1 MTDFDID
8 QLIDDRI
15 VATETEAD
23 KVVDA
28 HPWVAEARALPSK
41 IGTAAPPLTD
51 IERAMSSTP
60 AYAAL
65 LKQRTKVAQLD
76 VIDKTLA
83 KMPKPEDLAVAHPA
97 AVEPEVSYADQLAMS
112 NLYSMLNLGLHSVV
126 ADKLEAT
133 LNQVARDPYPSPKL
147 AIFREMLPLSRVL
160 EVKKADGTADYD
172 AMTRLRLVALRGE
185 DLLRTQRDVILERGA
200 QALEIERYKLES
212 MRESVKEFGDWNDP
226 HQKNVRHR
234 MPAVMPVAS
243 ERRILA
249 EARRT
254 RREQQK
260 QSDQAR
266 AQAQAL
272 GVNVS
277 E

>member
-1 MTDFDID
+1 MADFDID
-8 QLIDDRI
+8 VLIDERI
-15 VATETEAD
+15 VTSETDAD

-41 IGTAAPPLTD
+41 MVAPPLSEMEQVMAKAD
-51 IERAMSSTP
+51 VP
-60 AYAAL
+60 AYRTML
-65 LKQRTKVAQLD
+65 TQRTKLAQLD

-83 KMPKPEDLAVAHPA
+83 KMPKPEDLATAHPA
-97 AVEPEVSYADQLAMS
+97 AVEPEVTYADQLAMS

-160 EVKKADGTADYD
+160 EVQKADGQPDYD
-172 AMTRLRLVALRGE
+172 AMTRLRLVALRGA
-185 DLLRTQRDVILERGA
+185 DLLRTQRDVVLERA
-200 QALEIERYKLES
+200 SQALEIERYRLES
-212 MRESVKEFGDWNDP
+212 MRAAVEEHGDW
-226 HQKNVRHR
+226 HAEKNVRKS

-243 ERRILA
+243 ERRMLA
-249 EARRT
+249 EARQKN
-254 RREQQK
+254 REWNK
-260 QSDQAR
+260 QSDAAR
-266 AQAQAL
+266 AQARAA
-272 GVNVS
+272 GVTVA